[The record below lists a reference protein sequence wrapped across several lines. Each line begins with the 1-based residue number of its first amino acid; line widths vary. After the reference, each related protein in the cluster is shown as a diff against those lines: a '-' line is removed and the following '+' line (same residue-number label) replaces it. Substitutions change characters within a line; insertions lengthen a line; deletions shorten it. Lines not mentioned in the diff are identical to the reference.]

1 MKPYHPISA
10 LAYQPVKQPS
20 GQKRS
25 GGKGPA
31 SYFPQQTL
39 GHVFHSSRLDSHS
52 EPPSTI
58 EARINS
64 PTGAPG
70 GIIGQFQGQGAQ
82 RSSQGQVVSQG
93 QGSQDKTTPS
103 VISNADVKPYPQTV
117 PKTHLSHSKSSQSQN
132 VMSDVADLSHD
143 LQTLSIE
150 SRSHDNLQNTGA
162 LQSVVSS
169 NSESSS
175 SLGVQGT
182 SDHRTSVSYGYQP
195 AETSTGYQSVETSSG
210 YQSENSSGSQ
220 VSIPEHQLGYQQHDR
235 RPNSAYG
242 VGQEGKPLL

>member
-1 MKPYHPISA
+1 M
-10 LAYQPVKQPS
+10 KQPS
-20 GQKRS
+20 SQKKS

-39 GHVFHSSRLDSHS
+39 GHVFHSSRLDSRS
-52 EPPSTI
+52 DVPTTI

-82 RSSQGQVVSQG
+82 RSTQGQAVSQG
-93 QGSQDKTTPS
+93 QGQSQDRNTNA
-103 VISNADVKPYPQTV
+103 VISNTEPKAYPQTV
-117 PKTHLSHSKSSQSQN
+117 PKTHLSQSKSNQSQN
-132 VMSDVADLSHD
+132 VKSMDVVDLSHD
-143 LQTLSIE
+143 LQTLSLE
-150 SRSHDNLQNTGA
+150 SRSHDSI
-162 LQSVVSS
+162 QSVGAVPSVISS
-169 NSESSS
+169 NSDSSN

-182 SDHRTSVSYGYQP
+182 SDPRTSVAYGYQSADP
-195 AETSTGYQSVETSSG
+195 SSG

-220 VSIPEHQLGYQQHDR
+220 QSVTGHQLGYQQHDR

-242 VGQEGKPLL
+242 VGQEGE